1 MIPKIGLANIAITMI
16 SMTQCQIENDSIIA
30 HLWTPVQQRLIFCW
44 PPNADISTATGIA
57 AFPVRTETQRGPT
70 QTQIRKCY
78 INEKQTAN
86 DRHHQKYGGNV
97 SARQQIHIHGVF
109 QTLGLLHS
117 EFEYRPLGLRRAV
130 TIIYFRRPELR

>member
-1 MIPKIGLANIAITMI
+1 MT

-30 HLWTPVQQRLIFCW
+30 HLWPPVQRLIFCW
-44 PPNADISTATGIA
+44 PINADTFTVTGIA
-57 AFPVRTETQRGPT
+57 AFPVRTETLRGPT
-70 QTQIRKCY
+70 QTQIRKNY

-86 DRHHQKYGGNV
+86 DRHRQKYGGNV
-97 SARQQIHIHGVF
+97 SARQQIQIHGVF

-117 EFEYRPLGLRRAV
+117 GFEYRPLGLRRAV